1 LALGAVPYPGNPD
14 PDNQVIYEFNCDERE
29 QLLKTVQFNF
39 NGNAFIID
47 AKDYVSVQINE
58 GFLPLCLS
66 AFFGRDTPN
75 IVDENGHVVEHE
87 ISVIIGQSVMRSWVV
102 AYDMGM

>member
-1 LALGAVPYPGNPD
+1 M
-14 PDNQVIYEFNCDERE
+14 
-29 QLLKTVQFNF
+29 
-39 NGNAFIID
+39 ID

-87 ISVIIGQSVMRSWVV
+87 ISVIIGQSFMRSWVV
-102 AYDMGM
+102 AYDMGKFEGGLTFFRQLSSGAGRE